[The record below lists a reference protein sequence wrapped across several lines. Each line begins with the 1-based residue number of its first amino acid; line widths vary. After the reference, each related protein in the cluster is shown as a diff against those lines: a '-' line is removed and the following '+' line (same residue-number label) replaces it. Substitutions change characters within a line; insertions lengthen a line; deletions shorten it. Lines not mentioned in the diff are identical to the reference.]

1 MHTRHLRRLCMQRFL
16 WRGSVVGV
24 LLVMGL
30 VVTVVWVC
38 TAAPAPA
45 AKLERLRIAVAPL
58 GFDTNFT
65 WLAPRSS
72 NLDKR
77 PALEFLVGI
86 DRHTGAYIPE
96 LAEKWEMAPD
106 GKTWTVWLRKGVK
119 FHEHWG
125 EFTAR
130 DVRHAVFL
138 ITQPES
144 VATSASFWR
153 NVVGVT
159 KTDSAEEMARKV
171 EQGVEIADDYRDV
184 FTSSRWCRSLSR

>member
-1 MHTRHLRRLCMQRFL
+1 MQRFL
-16 WRGSVVGV
+16 CRGSVVGV
-24 LLVMGL
+24 LCVMGL
-30 VVTVVWVC
+30 LVTVAWVGM
-38 TAAPAPA
+38 AAPAHA
-45 AKLERLRIAVAPL
+45 AKLERLRIAVAPI
-58 GFDTNFT
+58 GYDTNFT

-96 LAEKWEMAPD
+96 LAKKWEMGPD
-106 GKTWTVWLRKGVK
+106 GQTWTVWLRQGVK

-144 VATSASFWR
+144 IQSDASTWRTLMGVA
-153 NVVGVT
+153 
-159 KTDSAEEMARKV
+159 KTDTIVDVAQKV
-171 EQGVEIADDYRDV
+171 VQGVEIIDDYTVV
-184 FTSSRWCRSLSR
+184 FHLTQVAPEFVET

>member
-1 MHTRHLRRLCMQRFL
+1 MHRYGRRGTF
-16 WRGSVVGV
+16 VGV
-24 LLVMGL
+24 VCALGL
-30 VVTVVWVC
+30 GAVLAWAQ
-38 TAAPAPA
+38 TAAPPA
-45 AKLERLRIAVAPL
+45 KAKLERLRVAVAPI
-58 GFDTNFT
+58 GYDTNFT
-65 WLAPRSS
+65 WLNARSG

-96 LAEKWEMAPD
+96 LAEKWGMSPD
-106 GKTWTVWLRKGVK
+106 GKHWTITLRKGVK

-144 VATSASFWR
+144 IQSDSSAWR
-153 NVVGVT
+153 TMMGVV
-159 KTDSAEEMARKV
+159 KTDSVEDVAKKA
-171 EQGVEIADDYRDV
+171 EQG
-184 FTSSRWCRSLSR
+184 